1 MNILYTNFH
10 IGYGGGH
17 TTYILALLKNRRQN
31 NYVAC
36 PPTSR
41 LYKLLKEQNY
51 PRLLPLTFPSRLSQ
65 LGETFTN
72 TVTLKRF
79 IEEHDIDIVH
89 TNGSGDSR
97 LALYASWFCKK
108 KFKVIYT
115 KHNTLKVKGFISKWR
130 LNKFNDAV
138 ILVSGSVAK
147 LAALGVN
154 PRFHVVDHGIDVQY
168 WSKKEEIKSGHNI
181 RLVSNAGTTRNKGW
195 IHIVE
200 AISLLPAA
208 DRKRLSVV
216 LLGREDPFMVSVWD
230 EVREKCD
237 ITYAGFLDDPRPE
250 LEKGDVGFVLSY
262 REASSFAT
270 REMMSMGLP
279 VISSDF
285 PNSLHNISPD
295 TGWITHMKDAESIK
309 QALRLIL
316 DMPPE
321 ELTAMKLAARE
332 RAEAVFSLEKMIEE
346 TNQIYD
352 WVMRT

>member
-10 IGYGGGH
+10 SGYGGGH
-17 TTYILALLKNRRQN
+17 TTYILALLKNSEQN
-31 NYVAC
+31 SYVAC

-41 LYKLLKEQNY
+41 LYKLLEEKNY
-51 PRLLPLTFPSRLSQ
+51 PRLLPLTFPSKLSQ
-65 LGETFTN
+65 LGQTLKNTF
-72 TVTLKRF
+72 TLKRF
-79 IEEHDIDIVH
+79 IEEHDINIVH
-89 TNGSGDSR
+89 TNGSGDNR

-108 KFKVIYT
+108 KFNVVYT

-130 LNKFNDAV
+130 FNKFNDAV
-138 ILVSGSVAK
+138 ILVSDSVAE
-147 LAALGVN
+147 LAGLSEN

-168 WSKKEEIKSGHNI
+168 WSKKEEIKTGHNI

-200 AISLLPAA
+200 AIALLPEE

-216 LLGREDPFMVSVWD
+216 ILAREDPFMVSVWD

-237 ITYAGFLDDPRPE
+237 ITYGGFLDDPRPV

-270 REMMSMGLP
+270 REMMSMNLP

-285 PNSLHNISPD
+285 PNSLHNVSPG
-295 TGWITHMKDAESIK
+295 TGWITRMKDPESIK
-309 QALRLIL
+309 QVLREIL
-316 DMPPE
+316 DMPPD

-332 RAEAVFSLEKMIEE
+332 RAEAVFSLKKMLVE
-346 TNQIYD
+346 TNRVYD
-352 WVMRT
+352 WVMRQ